1 MKKDLVMDYIIP
13 ILMIEVVIIANL
25 CLIAILL
32 NAIGVIQ

>member
-13 ILMIEVVIIANL
+13 ILMIEVGIIVNL

-32 NAIGVIQ
+32 NVIGVIQ

>member
-13 ILMIEVVIIANL
+13 ILMIDVVIIVNF

-32 NAIGVIQ
+32 NVIGVIQ